1 MRGGAARLPINVGRV
16 VAKAYL
22 QAAVVMMAIGPSV
35 ELSIAKRTRSLAKGS
50 KKRSFLLTIGTL
62 PLLTRFKLTI
72 LVGVKV
78 MLNLLLNHSPAFV
91 IGELMLALSLGLFGV
106 ALVGTVRDRY
116 SIRVP
121 VARTRHRST
130 H

>member
-1 MRGGAARLPINVGRV
+1 
-16 VAKAYL
+16 
-22 QAAVVMMAIGPSV
+22 MMAIGPSV
-35 ELSIAKRTRSLAKGS
+35 EPSIAKRIRSLAKGS

-62 PLLTRFKLTI
+62 HLLTRFKLTI
-72 LVGVKV
+72 LVGIKV
-78 MLNLLLNHSPAFV
+78 MLNLVSNYSPVFV

-121 VARTRHRST
+121 VARTRRRST
-130 H
+130 HSDQRATSFGSPLERLALWKP